1 MAISSPGLASGI
13 DIKGIVSQLVA
24 LERAP
29 LTQLQKDAN
38 SYQAKLSVFGT
49 ITSMV
54 NTLGDAG
61 AKLAAA
67 NTFTQ
72 VKATSS
78 QPEAVTVSVAEGT
91 APTALS
97 LEVVSL
103 ARAQSTASSA
113 VPVDSGMGA
122 GTLTITLGDWSSG
135 TFQAGSAN
143 PVTITVAEG
152 KDKLTDIAAQI
163 NAANGGVTA
172 TVLRDASGERL
183 LMRSKETGAALGY
196 QVSAADADAGDGK
209 DLGRLAFTSL
219 TGSGM
224 SQTQSGANAVAKVNG
239 VTIESA
245 SNTVK
250 DALPGITLNLLKATT
265 TAADISV
272 SNDKD
277 SMRKSVQGFV
287 DAYNALADMLASS
300 TKFDPDTKVKGSLQG
315 DSTAVGLQRALRSM
329 IRSETPGGA
338 FTRLSDVGV
347 EIKADGKMAI
357 NSTKLDAALDRPEEM
372 TRLFGA
378 ASEDATLKGFG
389 LKLDAFA
396 DGLVASGGTLST
408 RTTSL
413 RSAIQRNEKEMDKVV
428 DKASRAEARYLAQYN
443 AMDAMVSRMN
453 SLNAYVAQ
461 QITLWNKSSG

>member
-29 LTQLQKDAN
+29 LTQLQTQAN
-38 SYQAKLSVFGT
+38 GFQAKLSVFGT

-67 NTFTQ
+67 NTFSQ

-78 QPEAVTVSVAEGT
+78 QPESVTVSVAEGT

-97 LEVVSL
+97 LGVVSL
-103 ARAQSTASSA
+103 AKAQSTASAA
-113 VPVDSGMGA
+113 VPVGSGMGA
-122 GTLTITLGDWSSG
+122 GSLTITLGDWSSG
-135 TFQAGSAN
+135 TFAPGSAT
-143 PVTITVAEG
+143 PVTINVTDG
-152 KDKLTDIAAQI
+152 QDKMTDIAAQI
-163 NAANGGVTA
+163 NAANAGVTA

-183 LMRSKETGAALGY
+183 LMRSKDTGEALGY
-196 QVSAADADAGDGK
+196 QVAATDTDANDGK
-209 DLGRLAFTSL
+209 DLGRLAFTALS
-219 TGSGM
+219 GSGM
-224 SQTQSGANAVAKVNG
+224 GLTQAGTNAVAEVNG

-250 DALPGITLNLLKATT
+250 DALPGITLNLLKPTT

-272 SNDKD
+272 SIDKE

-329 IRSETPGGA
+329 MRSETPGGA
-338 FTRLSDVGV
+338 FSRLSDVGI

-357 NSTKLDAALDRPEEM
+357 NSTKLDTALDQPAEM
-372 TRLFGA
+372 SRLFGA
-378 ASEDATLKGFG
+378 TSEDPTLKGFG

-428 DKASRAEARYLAQYN
+428 DRASRAEARYLAQYN
-443 AMDAMVSRMN
+443 AMDAVVSRMN

>member
-1 MAISSPGLASGI
+1 MVISSPGLASGI

-29 LTQLQKDAN
+29 LTQLQTQAN
-38 SYQAKLSVFGT
+38 GFQSKLSVFGT

-67 NTFTQ
+67 NTFSQ

-78 QPEAVTVSVAEGT
+78 QPESVTVSVAEGT

-97 LEVVSL
+97 LGVVSL
-103 ARAQSTASSA
+103 AKAQSTASAA
-113 VPVDSGMGA
+113 VPLGSGMGA
-122 GTLTITLGDWSSG
+122 GSLTITLGDWSSG
-135 TFQAGSAN
+135 TFAPGSAT
-143 PVTITVAEG
+143 PVTINVTDG
-152 KDKLTDIAAQI
+152 QDKMTDIAAQI
-163 NAANGGVTA
+163 NAANAGVTA

-183 LMRSKETGAALGY
+183 LMRSKDTGEALGY
-196 QVSAADADAGDGK
+196 QVAATDTDANDGM
-209 DLGRLAFTSL
+209 DLGRLAFTALS
-219 TGSGM
+219 GSGM
-224 SQTQSGANAVAKVNG
+224 GLTQAGTNAVAEVNG

-250 DALPGITLNLLKATT
+250 DALPGITLNLLKPTT

-272 SNDKD
+272 SIDKE

-329 IRSETPGGA
+329 MRSETPGGA
-338 FTRLSDVGV
+338 FSRLSDVGI

-357 NSTKLDAALDRPEEM
+357 NSTKLDTALDQPAEM
-372 TRLFGA
+372 SRLFGA
-378 ASEDATLKGFG
+378 TSEDPTLKGFG

-428 DKASRAEARYLAQYN
+428 DRASRAEARYLAQYN
-443 AMDAMVSRMN
+443 AMDAVVSRMN

>member
-54 NTLGDAG
+54 STLGDAG

-78 QPEAVTVSVAEGT
+78 QPESVTVSVAEGT
-91 APTALS
+91 APTALA

-103 ARAQSTASSA
+103 AKAQSTASAA

-122 GTLTITLGDWSSG
+122 GSLTITLGDWSSG
-135 TFQAGSAN
+135 SFVAGSAT
-143 PVTITVAEG
+143 PVTINVASG

-163 NAANGGVTA
+163 NAANAGVTA

-183 LMRSKETGAALGY
+183 LMRSKDTGQALGY
-196 QVSAADADAGDGK
+196 QVSATDSDGTDGK

-219 TGSGM
+219 AGSGQ
-224 SQTQSGANAVAKVNG
+224 SLTQAGANAVAKVNG
-239 VTIESA
+239 VTVQSA

-250 DALPGITLNLLKATT
+250 DALPGITLNLLKPTT
-265 TAADISV
+265 GAADIAV
-272 SNDKD
+272 NNDKE

-300 TKFDPDTKVKGSLQG
+300 TKYDPDTKVKGSLQG

-338 FTRLSDVGV
+338 FVRLSDVGI
-347 EIKADGKMAI
+347 EIKADGKMSI
-357 NSTKLDAALDRPEEM
+357 NSTKLDAALDSPAEM

-378 ASEDATLKGFG
+378 ASSDATLKGFG

-396 DGLVASGGTLST
+396 DGLVASGGTLGT
-408 RTTSL
+408 RTASL

-428 DKASRAEARYLAQYN
+428 DRASRAEARYLAQYN
-443 AMDAMVSRMN
+443 AMDAAVSRMN

-461 QITLWNKSSG
+461 QVTLWNKSSG

>member
-38 SYQAKLSVFGT
+38 GFQARLSVFGT

-54 NTLGDAG
+54 NSLGDAG

-78 QPEAVTVSVAEGT
+78 QPESVGVSVAEGT
-91 APTALS
+91 APTALA

-103 ARAQSTASSA
+103 AKAQSTASAA
-113 VPVDSGMGA
+113 VPTGSGMGA
-122 GTLTITLGDWSSG
+122 GTLTIALGDWSSG
-135 TFQAGSAN
+135 SFAAGSAT
-143 PVTITVAEG
+143 PVTITVVEG
-152 KDKLTDIAAQI
+152 QDKLTDIAAQI
-163 NAANGGVTA
+163 NAANAGVTA

-183 LMRSKETGAALGY
+183 LMRSRDTGEAMGY
-196 QVSAADADAGDGK
+196 RVTATDGDAGDGK

-224 SQTQSGANAVAKVNG
+224 SLTQAGENAVAKVNG

-250 DALPGITLNLLKATT
+250 DALPGITLNLLKPTT
-265 TAADISV
+265 GAADISV

-277 SMRKSVQGFV
+277 GMRKSVQAFV
-287 DAYNALADMLASS
+287 DAYNSLADMLASS
-300 TKFDPDTKVKGSLQG
+300 TRYDPDTKVKGSLQG

-329 IRSETPGGA
+329 IRSETPGGS
-338 FTRLSDVGV
+338 FTRLSDVGI

-357 NSTKLDAALDRPEEM
+357 DSTRLDAALDRPAEM

-378 ASEDATLKGFG
+378 TSDSPTLKGFG

-408 RTTSL
+408 RTASL

-428 DKASRAEARYLAQYN
+428 DRASRAEARYLAQYN
-443 AMDAMVSRMN
+443 AMDAAVSRMN

-461 QITLWNKSSG
+461 QVTLWNKSSG

>member
-1 MAISSPGLASGI
+1 MVISSPGLASGI

-29 LTQLQKDAN
+29 LTQLQTQAN
-38 SYQAKLSVFGT
+38 GFQAKLSVFGT

-67 NTFTQ
+67 NTFSQ

-78 QPEAVTVSVAEGT
+78 QPESVTVSVAEGT

-97 LEVVSL
+97 LGVVSL
-103 ARAQSTASSA
+103 AKAQSTASAA
-113 VPVDSGMGA
+113 VPLGSGMGA
-122 GTLTITLGDWSSG
+122 GSLTITLGDWSSG
-135 TFQAGSAN
+135 TFAPGSAT
-143 PVTITVAEG
+143 PVTINVTDG
-152 KDKLTDIAAQI
+152 QDKMTDIAAQI
-163 NAANGGVTA
+163 NAANAGVTA

-183 LMRSKETGAALGY
+183 LMRSKDTGEALGY
-196 QVSAADADAGDGK
+196 QVAATDTDANDGK
-209 DLGRLAFTSL
+209 DLGRLAFTALS
-219 TGSGM
+219 GSGM
-224 SQTQSGANAVAKVNG
+224 GLTQAGTNAVAEVNG

-250 DALPGITLNLLKATT
+250 DALPGITLNLLKPTT

-272 SNDKD
+272 SIDKE

-329 IRSETPGGA
+329 MRSETPGGA
-338 FTRLSDVGV
+338 FSRLSDVGI

-357 NSTKLDAALDRPEEM
+357 NSTKLDTALDQPAEM
-372 TRLFGA
+372 SRLFGA
-378 ASEDATLKGFG
+378 TSEDPTLKGFG

-428 DKASRAEARYLAQYN
+428 DRAARAEVRYLAQYN
-443 AMDAMVSRMN
+443 AMDNAVGKLN
-453 SLNAYVAQ
+453 GLNAFVSQ
-461 QITLWNKSSG
+461 QVTLWNKSSG

>member
-1 MAISSPGLASGI
+1 MAITSPGLASGI

-29 LTQLQKDAN
+29 LSQLQTQAN
-38 SYQAKLSVFGT
+38 GFQARLSVFGT

-54 NTLGDAG
+54 SALGDAS
-61 AKLAAA
+61 ARLAGA

-72 VKATSS
+72 VKGSSS
-78 QPEAVTVSVAEGT
+78 QPESVTVSVADST
-91 APTALS
+91 APTSLALD
-97 LEVVSL
+97 VVSL
-103 ARAQSTASSA
+103 AQAQSTASAA
-113 VPVDSGMGA
+113 VPVGSGMGA

-135 TFQAGSAN
+135 SFAPGAGT
-143 PVTITVAEG
+143 PMTINVVEG

-163 NAANGGVTA
+163 NAAKGGVTA

-183 LMRSKETGAALGY
+183 LMRSKDTGEALGF
-196 QVSAADADAGDGK
+196 QVAAADGDANDGK

-219 TGSGM
+219 TGSPMSLTQAGM
-224 SQTQSGANAVAKVNG
+224 NAVAKVNG

-250 DALPGITLNLLKATT
+250 DALPGITLNLLKPTTSAAT
-265 TAADISV
+265 ISV

-277 SMRKSVQGFV
+277 SMRKAVQGFV
-287 DAYNALADMLASS
+287 DAYNSLADMLATS
-300 TKFDPDTKVKGSLQG
+300 TKYDADTKTRGSLQG
-315 DSTAVGLQRALRSM
+315 DATAVGLQRALRSM

-338 FTRLSDVGV
+338 FTRLSDVGI
-347 EIKADGKMAI
+347 EIKADGKMSI
-357 NSTKLDAALDRPEEM
+357 NSSKLDAALDQPAEM

-378 ASEDATLKGFG
+378 DNDNPTLKGFG
-389 LKLDAFA
+389 FKLDAFA
-396 DGLVASGGTLST
+396 DGMVASDGTLSA
-408 RTTSL
+408 RTSSL
-413 RSAIQRNEKEMDKVV
+413 RSAIQRNSREMDKVTER
-428 DKASRAEARYLAQYN
+428 ASRAEARYLAQYN
-443 AMDAMVSRMN
+443 AMDASVARLN

>member
-1 MAISSPGLASGI
+1 MPISSPGLGSGI
-13 DIKGIVSQLVA
+13 DVKSIVSQLVA

-29 LTQLQKDAN
+29 LAPLQKQA
-38 SYQAKLSVFGT
+38 SAYQSKLSVYGT
-49 ITSMV
+49 IRSLV
-54 NTLGDAG
+54 SSLGDAG
-61 AKLAAA
+61 AKLALPA
-67 NTFTQ
+67 TFQ
-72 VKATSS
+72 AVKATSS
-78 QPEAVTVSVAEGT
+78 QPDAVGITVAQGT

-97 LEVVSL
+97 LEVLGL
-103 ARAQSTASSA
+103 AKAQATASAA
-113 VPVDSGMGA
+113 VPQGSGMGA
-122 GTLTITLGDWSSG
+122 GTLTISLGDWSSG
-135 TFQAGSAN
+135 SFVAGSAT
-143 PVTITVAEG
+143 PVDVVIEPG
-152 KDKLTDIAAQI
+152 KDTMTDIAAKI
-163 NAANGGVTA
+163 NAANAGVTA

-183 LMRSKETGAALGY
+183 LMRSKSTGEALGY
-196 QVSAADADAGDGK
+196 QVGVVDADANDGK
-209 DLGRLAFTSL
+209 DLGRLAFTALS
-219 TGSGM
+219 GSGM
-224 SQTQSGANAVAKVNG
+224 GLTQAGTNAVAEVNG

-250 DALPGITLNLLKATT
+250 DALPGITLNLLKPTT

-272 SNDKD
+272 SIDKE

-329 IRSETPGGA
+329 MRSETPGGA
-338 FTRLSDVGV
+338 FSRLSDVGI

-357 NSTKLDAALDRPEEM
+357 NSTKLDTALDQPAEM
-372 TRLFGA
+372 SRLFGA
-378 ASEDATLKGFG
+378 TSEDPTLKGFG

-428 DKASRAEARYLAQYN
+428 DRASRAEARYLAQYN
-443 AMDAMVSRMN
+443 AMDAVVSRMN

>member
-1 MAISSPGLASGI
+1 MVISSPGLASGI

-29 LTQLQKDAN
+29 LTQLQTQAN
-38 SYQAKLSVFGT
+38 GFQSKLSVFGT

-67 NTFTQ
+67 NTFSQ

-78 QPEAVTVSVAEGT
+78 QPESVTVSVAEGT

-97 LEVVSL
+97 LGVVSL
-103 ARAQSTASSA
+103 AKAQSTASAA

-122 GTLTITLGDWSSG
+122 GSLTITLGDWSSG
-135 TFQAGSAN
+135 TFAPGSAT
-143 PVTITVAEG
+143 PVTINVTDG
-152 KDKLTDIAAQI
+152 QDKMTDIAAQI
-163 NAANGGVTA
+163 NAANAGVTA

-183 LMRSKETGAALGY
+183 LMRSKDTGEALGY
-196 QVSAADADAGDGK
+196 QVAATDTDANDGK
-209 DLGRLAFTSL
+209 DLGRLAFTALS
-219 TGSGM
+219 GSGM
-224 SQTQSGANAVAKVNG
+224 GLTQAGTNAVAEVNG

-250 DALPGITLNLLKATT
+250 DALPGITLNLLKPTT

-272 SNDKD
+272 SIDKE

-329 IRSETPGGA
+329 MRSETPGGA
-338 FTRLSDVGV
+338 FSRLSDVGI

-357 NSTKLDAALDRPEEM
+357 NSTKLDTALDQPAEM
-372 TRLFGA
+372 SRLFGA
-378 ASEDATLKGFG
+378 TSEDPTLKGFG

-428 DKASRAEARYLAQYN
+428 DRASRAEARYLAQYN
-443 AMDAMVSRMN
+443 AMDAVVSRMN